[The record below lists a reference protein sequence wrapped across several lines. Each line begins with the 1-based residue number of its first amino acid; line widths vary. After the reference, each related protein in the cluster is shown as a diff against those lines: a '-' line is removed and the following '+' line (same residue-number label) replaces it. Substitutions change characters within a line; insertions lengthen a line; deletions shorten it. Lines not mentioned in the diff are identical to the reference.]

1 MDNIT
6 LGHWLF
12 ALIGSG
18 IYILYCLWGYKKEH
32 PFYKKFIKRFHDM
45 EKDIAKDNKQISDY
59 SSKELESLWKNK
71 K

>member
-18 IYILYCLWGYKKEH
+18 VYILYCLWGYKKELSL
-32 PFYKKFIKRFHDM
+32 YKNF
-45 EKDIAKDNKQISDY
+45 NYQIIPVIIYIGIILAALVLIS
-59 SSKELESLWKNK
+59 
-71 K
+71 

>member
-18 IYILYCLWGYKKEH
+18 IYILYCLWGYKKEY
-32 PFYKKFIKRFHDM
+32 PFYKKFNFRIVPTIIYMGIILLFL
-45 EKDIAKDNKQISDY
+45 ILIS
-59 SSKELESLWKNK
+59 
-71 K
+71 